1 MSHQRQGLKP
11 PPIKGAVGRNAVP
24 SPLEK
29 RPAANRA
36 ILVLARIS
44 SALLLTLLLLTGSGE
59 AAQKVLV
66 LQSLRVAPYEEAVR
80 GMRSSVTGNVKK
92 LVLSDLEGVDVAK
105 AVRDERPDVI
115 VAIGTEAM
123 LRLKKIKDIP
133 IVYLMVFD
141 PQNTLTTG
149 SNITGIG
156 MHVSPERQLISAQK
170 VMPRLKRV
178 GTLYNPARSGALFRK
193 TQATARS
200 LGIDLA
206 AREVRSSRDV
216 PNFVEGMKGDIE
228 AFFMLPDAT
237 VLTPETVEYLLL
249 FSLNNRIPIITFS
262 DKYVEMGALMALDVD
277 SYDVGRQAGE
287 MVRKIQSG
295 TTPESIPRSEPRS
308 AVITI
313 NSKIA
318 RKLGL
323 SLNEE
328 SIGRAKVIR

>member
-1 MSHQRQGLKP
+1 M
-11 PPIKGAVGRNAVP
+11 
-24 SPLEK
+24 
-29 RPAANRA
+29 NRA
-36 ILVLARIS
+36 ILFMRLVTFVFAFTLVLLGGTS
-44 SALLLTLLLLTGSGE
+44 Q

-66 LQSLRVAPYEEAVR
+66 LQSLRVAPYEEAAKGVR
-80 GMRSSVTGNVKK
+80 SVVAGNFRK
-92 LVLSDLEGVDVAK
+92 LVLSDLDGLDVAK

-123 LRLKKIKDIP
+123 NRVKRIKDTP

-141 PQNTLTTG
+141 QHNSLTTG

-156 MHVSPERQLISAQK
+156 MHVAPERQLVSAQK

-193 TQATARS
+193 SQATARS
-200 LGIDLA
+200 LGIDLV

-216 PNFVEGMKGDIE
+216 LNLVEGMKGDIE
-228 AFFMLPDAT
+228 AFLMLPDAT
-237 VLTPETVEYLLL
+237 LLTPEAIEYLLL

-262 DKYVEMGALMALDVD
+262 DKYVQMGALMALDVD
-277 SYDVGRQAGE
+277 PYEVGRQAGE

-295 TTPESIPRSEPRS
+295 TSPESIPRSEPHG

-313 NSKIA
+313 NSRIA

-328 SIGRAKVIR
+328 ALSRAKVIR

>member
-1 MSHQRQGLKP
+1 MSNRRQDHSSIQSTRAFGKDHTIP
-11 PPIKGAVGRNAVP
+11 PFLGASDVN
-24 SPLEK
+24 S
-29 RPAANRA
+29 A
-36 ILVLARIS
+36 ILFLRLVTFVLAS
-44 SALLLTLLLLTGSGE
+44 TLVFLGGTSQ

-66 LQSLRVAPYEEAVR
+66 LQSLRVAPYEEAAKGVR
-80 GMRSSVTGNVKK
+80 SAVAGNFRK
-92 LVLSDLEGVDVAK
+92 LVLSDLDGLDVAK
-105 AVRDERPDVI
+105 SVRDERPDVI

-123 LRLKKIKDIP
+123 NRVKRIKDTP

-141 PQNTLTTG
+141 QHNSLTAG

-156 MHVSPERQLISAQK
+156 MHVAPERQLISAQK

-193 TQATARS
+193 SQATARS
-200 LGIDLA
+200 LGIDLV

-216 PNFVEGMKGDIE
+216 LNLVEGMKGDIE
-228 AFFMLPDAT
+228 AFLMLPDT
-237 VLTPETVEYLLL
+237 TLLTPEAIEYLLL

-262 DKYVEMGALMALDVD
+262 DKYVQMGALMALDVD
-277 SYDVGRQAGE
+277 PYEVGRQAGE
-287 MVRKIQSG
+287 MVRKILAGAS
-295 TTPESIPRSEPRS
+295 PENIPRSEPHG

-313 NSKIA
+313 NNRIA

-328 SIGRAKVIR
+328 ALSRAKIIR